1 VIAMLNFK
9 KHARTLAVLAA
20 VAITAGAQAPNEG
33 QSENLPAQ
41 IDTFLG
47 DYHAKNGLQP
57 LVGHGH
63 AFNGE
68 GSTYNVD
75 PRLVTAIAGAETSF
89 GSYTASTNNAFNWF
103 WNAGTGSHNSP
114 FDNWDSGI
122 HTVSHYLHKSYLLKG
137 YNTIPLIGGRYC
149 NVACEHWVPNVT
161 MFYRTL
167 GADPNGP
174 LSYPGTPPAPQ
185 PTLAIVD
192 LPVMTTTLM
201 LAEASKSSANKSLA
215 LIVQATFADLNSQT
229 VRSVELYRDSQPAR
243 LALLKRVAGTADTA
257 PVFSATFA
265 LPEGDM
271 GNDLRV
277 RAQIAEKGRPARELA
292 SGILT
297 VPKPTSQAPWLMI
310 GIVVGGFLMLA
321 CIVVLAVLLLRR
333 KPAAVFPQPVMMQ
346 MSAADARAATATTSH
361 EAPPRTKTGTDA
373 Q

>member
-1 VIAMLNFK
+1 
-9 KHARTLAVLAA
+9 
-20 VAITAGAQAPNEG
+20 
-33 QSENLPAQ
+33 
-41 IDTFLG
+41 
-47 DYHAKNGLQP
+47 
-57 LVGHGH
+57 
-63 AFNGE
+63 
-68 GSTYNVD
+68 
-75 PRLVTAIAGAETSF
+75 
-89 GSYTASTNNAFNWF
+89 
-103 WNAGTGSHNSP
+103 
-114 FDNWDSGI
+114 
-122 HTVSHYLHKSYLLKG
+122 
-137 YNTIPLIGGRYC
+137 
-149 NVACEHWVPNVT
+149 